1 MHEDEMDDDEL
12 VVDCGTQGCL
22 MPGLHFRSECHTV
35 DTADI
40 SSLIGGFAVATD
52 IIQLMDEYEQK
63 NGDSPAFINSTPRP
77 WA

>member
-12 VVDCGTQGCL
+12 VVDCGKQGCL

-35 DTADI
+35 EMVED
-40 SSLIGGFAVATD
+40 
-52 IIQLMDEYEQK
+52 YESENDQIR
-63 NGDSPAFINSTPRP
+63 PFINGAPRP